1 MLKFEDEF
9 NIESAGQLKMYLK
22 EDTSFHSVLIN
33 AHGREFK
40 YLKYRR
46 MLIDWMFE
54 LGESIHLLPRTCHT
68 AAVMVDIC
76 FARKNFEKKVWQT
89 LTIACLALAAK
100 HIEKDERK
108 H

>member
-40 YLKYRR
+40 YLK
-46 MLIDWMFE
+46 
-54 LGESIHLLPRTCHT
+54 
-68 AAVMVDIC
+68 
-76 FARKNFEKKVWQT
+76 
-89 LTIACLALAAK
+89 
-100 HIEKDERK
+100 
-108 H
+108 